1 MTPDNVDQ
9 FDVGWLAAPLWVV
22 FAAVDFVAPQIG
34 GSVTDQIIAKLPALL
49 GVGLGY
55 LHWYTIQRDRKQK
68 IQLDHD
74 FKMEKLKYFHKE
86 PE

>member
-1 MTPDNVDQ
+1 MTPETDV
-9 FDVGWLAAPLWVV
+9 FDVSWLAAPLWIV
-22 FAAVDFVAPQIG
+22 FAAVDFVTPVG
-34 GSVTDQIIAKLPALL
+34 GSLGDQFISKLPALM

-74 FKMEKLKYFHKE
+74 YKMAQLKIRH
-86 PE
+86 PEAE

>member
-1 MTPDNVDQ
+1 MTPEEYQN
-9 FDVGWLAAPLWVV
+9 FDIGWLAAPLWIV
-22 FAAVDFVAPQIG
+22 FAAVDFVTPAA
-34 GSVTDQIIAKLPALL
+34 GSLGDQFIAKLPALM

-74 FKMEKLKYFHKE
+74 YKMAQLRIRH
-86 PE
+86 PEAE

>member
-1 MTPDNVDQ
+1 MTPETDA
-9 FDVGWLAAPLWVV
+9 FDISWLAAPLWIA
-22 FAAVDFVAPQIG
+22 FAAVDFIVPQAA
-34 GSVTDQIIAKLPALL
+34 GSLGDQFIAKLPALL

-74 FKMEKLKYFHKE
+74 YKMAQLRIRH
-86 PE
+86 PEAE